1 MRQSPRFRSEQAET
15 VFRKRRGCLMA
26 GIPDLPRLGV
36 VGVAR
41 SARCDASYAPMVPR
55 ARLNCLAHL
64 LSLIP
69 YDQGPRPKVAV
80 PPRATEHEYDDE
92 ASLRGRRLVPERY

>member
-1 MRQSPRFRSEQAET
+1 
-15 VFRKRRGCLMA
+15 
-26 GIPDLPRLGV
+26 
-36 VGVAR
+36 
-41 SARCDASYAPMVPR
+41 MVSR

-69 YDQGPRPKVAV
+69 YDKVPRPKVAV

-92 ASLRGRRLVPERY
+92 ASLRGRRFVPERY